1 MLNIYA
7 NGIQAITLPVY
18 PIYQCITFSHYQGS
32 GHQHSTVTFGSRL
45 PDDSVKRSTCRNC
58 PGPLTYFVDIFYASI
73 GIYRVTI
80 TDSHICTC
88 TYIYITHIL
97 HWKRVWQVP
106 RGVSTASDPPDRPE
120 PRIAW
125 SEGGSRA
132 WIAFHDLGNLH
143 TAMENHQNHHF
154 S

>member
-45 PDDSVKRSTCRNC
+45 PDDSVKRNTCRNC
-58 PGPLTYFVDIFYASI
+58 PGPLTYFVDIFDASI

-88 TYIYITHIL
+88 TYIYNTYSALKKSVAGAPWRLDGLGSAGSAGAAHCLERRWIPSL
-97 HWKRVWQVP
+97 
-106 RGVSTASDPPDRPE
+106 DRL
-120 PRIAW
+120 
-125 SEGGSRA
+125 S
-132 WIAFHDLGNLH
+132 
-143 TAMENHQNHHF
+143 
-154 S
+154 